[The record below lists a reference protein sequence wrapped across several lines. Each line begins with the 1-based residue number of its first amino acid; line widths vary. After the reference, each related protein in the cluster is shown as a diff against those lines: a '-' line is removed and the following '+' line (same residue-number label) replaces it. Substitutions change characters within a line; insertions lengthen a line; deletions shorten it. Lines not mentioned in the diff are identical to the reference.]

1 MNELEIFRYALFP
14 SGASYSDAELKKRVD
29 ESIYEIN
36 LLLGDASDSY
46 DYLISFSF
54 MNDTEHLWLVAIAKN
69 AIQLPLNLNF
79 EREKITQFAL
89 RVQERV
95 SSLPVL
101 LNSIALEIDAQRI
114 SEDNLLSDE
123 KPLAT
128 LLVKESGGRRKIK
141 IHGYSQEVLFPDC
154 NPFRI
159 DPKPRLIKFK
169 IKSLSKYEGVI
180 YDVDDP
186 IASIAKNTKLPLV
199 FGSGKFNH
207 QVFSRLADKL
217 YFGEY
222 AKLLLYA
229 NVDILEGSTVEY
241 HYFSEY
247 LSELHISLVNR

>member
-36 LLLGDASDSY
+36 LLLGDARDSY
-46 DYLISFSF
+46 DYFISYSY
-54 MNDTEHLWLVAIAKN
+54 MNDREHLWLVVIAKN
-69 AIQLPLNLNF
+69 AIQLPLNLNL

-101 LNSIALEIDAQRI
+101 LNSIALEIDARRI
-114 SEDNLLSDE
+114 SEDISLIDE

-128 LLVKESGGRRKIK
+128 LLVRESGGRRKIK
-141 IHGYSQEVLFPDC
+141 IHGHSQEVLFPDC

-186 IASIAKNTKLPLV
+186 ISTISKNTKLPLI
-199 FGSGKFNH
+199 FGAGEFNL
-207 QVFSRLADKL
+207 QLFSRLADRL
-217 YFGEY
+217 YLGEY
-222 AKLLLYA
+222 AKLVVYA
-229 NVDILEGSTVEY
+229 NVDILDGRTVEY
-241 HYFSEY
+241 HFF
-247 LSELHISLVNR
+247 SLV